1 MQELPKQ
8 LLAWLGRLLPKQEV
22 TGDSNVQV
30 GRVGGNIRVTRNHQH
45 GAVQADRIDVTVI
58 NHHHHHTQNR
68 AAPRATPEQKA
79 VLQLMDNVQDR
90 IAVLDF
96 MEREFK
102 TRMVIELDGKQ
113 LYRLKRY
120 VEVVI
125 QSTAPCKK

>member
-22 TGDSNVQV
+22 TGDSNIQA
-30 GRVGGNIRVTRNHQH
+30 GRVGGNIKVTRNDRHS
-45 GAVQADRIDVTVI
+45 AVQAGRIDVTVI
-58 NHHHHHTQNR
+58 NHHHHAPGRT
-68 AAPRATPEQKA
+68 APRATSEQRA
-79 VLQLMDNVQDR
+79 VLQLMDGVQDR

-102 TRMVIELDGKQ
+102 TRMVIELSPKQ
-113 LYRLKRY
+113 VYRLKRY

>member
-1 MQELPKQ
+1 MRELPKQ

-30 GRVGGNIRVTRNHQH
+30 GRVDGNIRVTRKHQH
-45 GAVQADRIDVTVI
+45 GAVQAGHIDGGVTVI
-58 NHHHHHTQNR
+58 NHHHHHAQNR
-68 AAPRATPEQKA
+68 SASRAEQKA
-79 VLQLMDNVQDR
+79 VLQLMDSVQDR

-96 MEREFK
+96 MEREFQ
-102 TRMVIELDGKQ
+102 TRMVIELSPQQ

-125 QSTAPCKK
+125 QATAPCKK